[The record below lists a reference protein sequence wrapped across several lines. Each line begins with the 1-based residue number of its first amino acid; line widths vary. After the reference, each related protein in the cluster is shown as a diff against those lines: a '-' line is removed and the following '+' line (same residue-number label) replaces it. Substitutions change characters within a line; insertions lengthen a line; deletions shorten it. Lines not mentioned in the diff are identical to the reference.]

1 MKEKIIVFGT
11 GTYYEKYKKELQS
24 YKILAF
30 LDNDVKK
37 QGKILDG
44 INIVPVKEG
53 ICLSFDYIILL
64 SKYEDEMKEQLKCL
78 GVPLSKIIEMEDFF
92 KSRVYREYK
101 VYTNSVCST
110 DYNALFVSNSLSLT
124 GAPIVLMNAAKILME
139 AGYTP
144 IFLSNTD
151 GKLKDELLEMGI
163 TVVVEEHLE
172 AFSYKLQCW
181 LDQVELAFI
190 NTFVY
195 YRALLNCNLS
205 GKKVF
210 WWLHEGE
217 NYYENIQANMEDQ
230 KKLQSLCILGVGSVA
245 CKSFQQV
252 YGIQPYTLL
261 YGIEEIKQ
269 TRDSGNKNDMI
280 TFAIIG
286 SVIKRKG
293 TDIFIRAIKLM
304 DAELRRK
311 AIFLIIGEHS
321 GSDPALYDEILNIQK
336 EIPQIIVTGEVDHR
350 EMPDLY
356 QKIDVLVCPSRVDP
370 MPVVVTEAM
379 SQGKL
384 CIVSNRVGTASY
396 IDDGENGMIV
406 PSENME
412 DLKKAMEFVIMNPVK
427 CKKMGERSRKVYE
440 TYFSMESFRFN
451 LMDIVNCLNKN

>member
-78 GVPLSKIIEMEDFF
+78 GVPLSKIIGMEDFF

-124 GAPIVLMNAAKILME
+124 GAPIVLMNTAKILME

-181 LDQVELAFI
+181 LDRVELAFI

-205 GKKVF
+205 ISKF
-210 WWLHEGE
+210 
-217 NYYENIQANMEDQ
+217 
-230 KKLQSLCILGVGSVA
+230 CITIPFFCPLRGVS
-245 CKSFQQV
+245 S
-252 YGIQPYTLL
+252 
-261 YGIEEIKQ
+261 
-269 TRDSGNKNDMI
+269 
-280 TFAIIG
+280 
-286 SVIKRKG
+286 
-293 TDIFIRAIKLM
+293 
-304 DAELRRK
+304 
-311 AIFLIIGEHS
+311 
-321 GSDPALYDEILNIQK
+321 
-336 EIPQIIVTGEVDHR
+336 
-350 EMPDLY
+350 
-356 QKIDVLVCPSRVDP
+356 
-370 MPVVVTEAM
+370 
-379 SQGKL
+379 
-384 CIVSNRVGTASY
+384 
-396 IDDGENGMIV
+396 
-406 PSENME
+406 
-412 DLKKAMEFVIMNPVK
+412 
-427 CKKMGERSRKVYE
+427 
-440 TYFSMESFRFN
+440 
-451 LMDIVNCLNKN
+451 